1 VHALL
6 SDGLARTLSLDECL
20 LASSLNLHGESKA
33 AKMHASVSVTAF
45 AVAGE
50 VRTLMSFYRHVRT
63 PKDQRPQEMC
73 RQRSLS
79 IRASAYILKLHRTS
93 ILDQLK
99 AGEITVDEAHR
110 HTDALK
116 RKHFWKR
123 INPPGNSGIMF
134 GFLNRA
140 YGFFSRGIL
149 FHEQTKW
156 RLVSCYTDQNR

>member
-6 SDGLARTLSLDECL
+6 SDGLERTFSLDECL

-50 VRTLMSFYRHVRT
+50 VRTLMSFYRHIRT
-63 PKDQRPQEMC
+63 PKDQRPQEMS

-79 IRASAYILKLHRTS
+79 IRASAYILELHRTS

-123 INPPGNSGIMF
+123 INPPGKSSIMF
-134 GFLNRA
+134 GFLKSRLRTFFQGHIIPRA
-140 YGFFSRGIL
+140 
-149 FHEQTKW
+149 
-156 RLVSCYTDQNR
+156 N